1 MILDALSKGLITSF
15 IDQSSYSEDIYQTK
29 LVQNNYPLEKVINT
43 FEGELEHCTRFW
55 FTTAFLSMSGF
66 NTLYSLLENLQRRN
80 VPGRILVSQYLN
92 FTQPDALKR
101 LKKFK
106 NIEVRIDTKS
116 DLHAKTYIFQ
126 REDHISVLLG
136 SSNLT
141 ANALSKNEE
150 LNIFI
155 RALPQSK
162 IMRDMLLKKKIIQ
175 YDQDVIEVE
184 TFQHEVK
191 ERYQISVSKDDLVS
205 ILNNLNMVFNPTK
218 YFKDFDIV
226 KFNRGFVYY
235 AKYGRK
241 DVFRILNWEKN
252 QNPQNVGGY
261 LASKD
266 KSNCPIFVTYHKADD
281 ISDSTKYEDKF
292 IDPQHFQWM
301 SKSKRKISSPDV
313 QVILNAQQQGTLL
326 PLFVKKDDDEGV
338 DFYFIGFLNYIE
350 GSAQETLMQTDA
362 GPVSV
367 VKIDFRINKPVE
379 NGLYKYL
386 VNI

>member
-162 IMRDMLLKKKIIQ
+162 IMRDMLLKKKILFNDAQELTDEYLAQ
-175 YDQDVIEVE
+175 YSEI
-184 TFQHEVK
+184 
-191 ERYQISVSKDDLVS
+191 YQAQKQFVQKLPQQ
-205 ILNNLNMVFNPTK
+205 N
-218 YFKDFDIV
+218 
-226 KFNRGFVYY
+226 GFV
-235 AKYGRK
+235 A
-241 DVFRILNWEKN
+241 
-252 QNPQNVGGY
+252 QTY
-261 LASKD
+261 L
-266 KSNCPIFVTYHKADD
+266 
-281 ISDSTKYEDKF
+281 
-292 IDPQHFQWM
+292 
-301 SKSKRKISSPDV
+301 
-313 QVILNAQQQGTLL
+313 
-326 PLFVKKDDDEGV
+326 
-338 DFYFIGFLNYIE
+338 
-350 GSAQETLMQTDA
+350 
-362 GPVSV
+362 
-367 VKIDFRINKPVE
+367 
-379 NGLYKYL
+379 
-386 VNI
+386 

>member
-116 DLHAKTYIFQ
+116 DLHAKTYVFQ

-162 IMRDMLLKKKIIQ
+162 IMRDMLLKKKIL
-175 YDQDVIEVE
+175 
-184 TFQHEVK
+184 F
-191 ERYQISVSKDDLVS
+191 ISGFLQNF
-205 ILNNLNMVFNPTK
+205 ILT
-218 YFKDFDIV
+218 I
-226 KFNRGFVYY
+226 
-235 AKYGRK
+235 
-241 DVFRILNWEKN
+241 
-252 QNPQNVGGY
+252 
-261 LASKD
+261 
-266 KSNCPIFVTYHKADD
+266 
-281 ISDSTKYEDKF
+281 
-292 IDPQHFQWM
+292 
-301 SKSKRKISSPDV
+301 
-313 QVILNAQQQGTLL
+313 L
-326 PLFVKKDDDEGV
+326 PLSNKIFSNSDLLA
-338 DFYFIGFLNYIE
+338 FIKLLYSIF
-350 GSAQETLMQTDA
+350 GSYL
-362 GPVSV
+362 
-367 VKIDFRINKPVE
+367 
-379 NGLYKYL
+379 LYQDGAFCFK
-386 VNI
+386 